1 MEVQYY
7 RIGQT
12 AKRLGVSIQNV
23 KMWLKAHKI
32 KSIRTLGGEHRFS
45 STEINRILGIIPS
58 ETRKTVLYARVS
70 SHDQVKDLE
79 SQETLLEQFA
89 VKNGYS
95 DIVKLMD
102 VGSGLNPKRP
112 NFTKMLKLINQ
123 REVAVVII
131 AYRDRLTRFGFEYLE
146 AYFQSHGTKILVLNQ
161 EEIQDP
167 QKELVA
173 DLIAIITSFSGKI
186 YGLRSHKTKKLIRN
200 VRAEFHSK

>member
-12 AKRLGVSIQNV
+12 AKRLGVSIQTI

-32 KSIRTLGGEHRFS
+32 QSICTIGGEHRFS

-58 ETRKTVLYARVS
+58 ETRKTVLYAGVS

-79 SQETLLEQFA
+79 SQEALLEQVA

-95 DIVKLMD
+95 HIVKLKD

-112 NFTKMLKLINQ
+112 NFTKMLKLIDQ

-146 AYFQSHGTKILVLNQ
+146 AYFHSHNTKIMVLNQ
-161 EEIQDP
+161 EAIQDP
-167 QKELVA
+167 QKELSA

-200 VRAEFHSK
+200 MRAEFNSK